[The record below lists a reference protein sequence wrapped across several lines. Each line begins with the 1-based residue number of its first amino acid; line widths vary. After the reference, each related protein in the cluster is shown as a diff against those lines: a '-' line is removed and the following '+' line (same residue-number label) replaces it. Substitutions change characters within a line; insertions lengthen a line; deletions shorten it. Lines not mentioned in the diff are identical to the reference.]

1 MNTKFLN
8 QKINIKDTA
17 LDSVYNPYLISN
29 NEKQIEQIC
38 DFLQNDKK
46 LMLINGVAGSGKG
59 EILGYVNSY
68 LNENVVLIKY
78 MCLETTILDDM
89 LLSFFETFRNYAIKG
104 TITLPKA
111 KVDNFTQ
118 KINSYFNAVK
128 NPVLVVLHSFQTI
141 LKENRKDILSFIEHL
156 EKFDNVK
163 IILSSRVFDNEEFN
177 NIDYDRASI
186 LAFSKEIFE
195 KYLKDNDI
203 KNIGPISNE
212 LYKQTKG
219 YYNNVNLAVRIMKLR
234 QYSLVKL
241 LEAYSKSAMTF
252 SEFIRKEALMLI
264 DPVSLHLFRLLAVM
278 RIPIHVNLIKSLHLF
293 NQERIYF
300 FVQNYLLNVDG
311 ESLYLK
317 DFYREIIEQQIQQS
331 VMVKLHRACVEL
343 YETQLPLKP
352 LERDLRLSRQTMR
365 NEIDYHLLF
374 IPKKPQI
381 QGTVPNMA
389 QFVQPITPKQPENM
403 PVQISA
409 PIKEETKE
417 EKIEK
422 INFIFDDE
430 SVLEGIA
437 DSINNFIQET
447 VENKEVALSGSKM
460 TLTDIMNAAKQEE
473 IKYNY
478 KHAVM
483 LYQSA
488 LNKQDDDNFDAFLP
502 TIYQRLAHSYKK
514 LSDLH
519 NSLEYYTKLQDYYF
533 NVSEEEKAWEV
544 QLDMANIYFDSYKQD
559 NAKYL
564 LNELDKKDLP
574 NELRIKVYLSLA
586 KISGNLNEEFVYYQ
600 KSVKL
605 IDENTDKSVLAQLY
619 YRFAGVYDEKDD
631 IKAAAYY
638 YKKCI
643 EIKKDNNYLSRAMA
657 NLAELYDET
666 GNTDFAIKYYEKSIE
681 IDKQMNN
688 YNGLYSSSRHL
699 SEIFAPKDSAKSLEY
714 LSNALNYAKQLSEP
728 YYIADA
734 ALEIGN
740 FYLLRKDFENAFK
753 YFVIAKNTAKTSMS
767 KDNSEKFESK
777 IEYLKKFV
785 SHDQFEKLR
794 EKYDK

>member
-1 MNTKFLN
+1 MSTKFLN
-8 QKINIKDTA
+8 QKINIKDLTP
-17 LDSVYNPYLISN
+17 DSVYNPYLISN

-59 EILGYVNSY
+59 EILGFVNSY

-104 TITLPKA
+104 IISLPKA

-118 KINSYFNAVK
+118 KINSYFNSVK
-128 NPVLVVLHSFQTI
+128 NPVVVVLHSFQTI
-141 LKENRKDILSFIEHL
+141 LKENKKDILSFIEHL

-163 IILSSRVFDNEEFN
+163 IILSSRVFDNEEFS
-177 NIDYDRASI
+177 NIDYDRASV

-219 YYNNVNLAVRIMKLR
+219 YYNNINLAVRIMKLR
-234 QYSLVKL
+234 QYSLVKF
-241 LEAYSKSAMTF
+241 LEIYSKSAMAF
-252 SEFIRKEALMLI
+252 SEFVRKEALMLI
-264 DPVSLHLFRLLAVM
+264 DPVSLHLFRLLALM

-331 VMVKLHRACVEL
+331 VMIKLHKACVEL

-365 NEIDYHLLF
+365 NEIDYHSLF
-374 IPKKPQI
+374 IPKRPQI
-381 QGTVPNMA
+381 QGTAPNLV
-389 QFVQPITPKQPENM
+389 QFVQPVTPKPTEDTL
-403 PVQISA
+403 VQISV
-409 PIKEETKE
+409 PVKEETKE

-430 SVLEGIA
+430 SVLDGIA

-447 VENKEVALSGSKM
+447 VENKEVAISGTKM
-460 TLTDIMNAAKQEE
+460 SLTDIMNAAKQEE
-473 IKYNY
+473 NKYNY
-478 KHAVM
+478 KHAVV

-488 LNKQDDDNFDAFLP
+488 LNKKDDDNFDAFLP

-519 NSLEYYTKLQDYYF
+519 NALEYYTKLQDYYF

-564 LNELDKKDLP
+564 LHELDKKDLS
-574 NELRIKVYLSLA
+574 NELRIKVYLALA

-605 IDENTDKSVLAQLY
+605 ITDDIDKSVLAQLY

-657 NLAELYDET
+657 NLGELYDET
-666 GNTDFAIKYYEKSIE
+666 GNTDLAIKYYEKSIE

-688 YNGLYSSSRHL
+688 YNGLYSSNRHL

-714 LSNALNYAKQLSEP
+714 LKQAFNYAKQLSEP
-728 YYIADA
+728 YYIADV

-740 FYLLRKDFENAFK
+740 FYLLRKDFENSFK

-777 IEYLKKFV
+777 IEYLKKFI
-785 SHDQFEKLR
+785 SQEQFENLR

>member
-8 QKINIKDTA
+8 QKINIKDSA

-141 LKENRKDILSFIEHL
+141 LKENRKDILNFIEHL

-177 NIDYDRASI
+177 NIDYDRVSV

-278 RIPIHVNLIKSLHLF
+278 RIPIHVNLIKSMHLF
-293 NQERIYF
+293 N
-300 FVQNYLLNVDG
+300 
-311 ESLYLK
+311 S
-317 DFYREIIEQQIQQS
+317 
-331 VMVKLHRACVEL
+331 
-343 YETQLPLKP
+343 
-352 LERDLRLSRQTMR
+352 
-365 NEIDYHLLF
+365 
-374 IPKKPQI
+374 IPD
-381 QGTVPNMA
+381 
-389 QFVQPITPKQPENM
+389 
-403 PVQISA
+403 
-409 PIKEETKE
+409 
-417 EKIEK
+417 
-422 INFIFDDE
+422 IFD
-430 SVLEGIA
+430 
-437 DSINNFIQET
+437 N
-447 VENKEVALSGSKM
+447 
-460 TLTDIMNAAKQEE
+460 
-473 IKYNY
+473 IK
-478 KHAVM
+478 
-483 LYQSA
+483 
-488 LNKQDDDNFDAFLP
+488 
-502 TIYQRLAHSYKK
+502 
-514 LSDLH
+514 
-519 NSLEYYTKLQDYYF
+519 
-533 NVSEEEKAWEV
+533 
-544 QLDMANIYFDSYKQD
+544 
-559 NAKYL
+559 L
-564 LNELDKKDLP
+564 L
-574 NELRIKVYLSLA
+574 
-586 KISGNLNEEFVYYQ
+586 
-600 KSVKL
+600 
-605 IDENTDKSVLAQLY
+605 
-619 YRFAGVYDEKDD
+619 
-631 IKAAAYY
+631 
-638 YKKCI
+638 
-643 EIKKDNNYLSRAMA
+643 
-657 NLAELYDET
+657 
-666 GNTDFAIKYYEKSIE
+666 
-681 IDKQMNN
+681 
-688 YNGLYSSSRHL
+688 
-699 SEIFAPKDSAKSLEY
+699 
-714 LSNALNYAKQLSEP
+714 
-728 YYIADA
+728 
-734 ALEIGN
+734 
-740 FYLLRKDFENAFK
+740 
-753 YFVIAKNTAKTSMS
+753 
-767 KDNSEKFESK
+767 
-777 IEYLKKFV
+777 
-785 SHDQFEKLR
+785 
-794 EKYDK
+794 